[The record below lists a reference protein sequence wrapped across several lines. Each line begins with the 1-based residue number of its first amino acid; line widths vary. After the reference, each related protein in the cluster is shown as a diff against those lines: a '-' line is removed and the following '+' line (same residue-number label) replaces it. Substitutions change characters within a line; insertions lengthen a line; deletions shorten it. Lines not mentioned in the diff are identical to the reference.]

1 MFQQYTKEEFNKI
14 IQYQVKN
21 KFVTINN
28 KIFTKKQK
36 LPVIYENIVLYEC
49 IIIDNYFNI

>member
-14 IQYQVKN
+14 IQSQVKN

-28 KIFTKKQK
+28 KIFPKKQK

>member
-1 MFQQYTKEEFNKI
+1 MFQQYNKEEFNKI
-14 IQYQVKN
+14 IQSQVKN

>member
-14 IQYQVKN
+14 IQSQVKN
-21 KFVTINN
+21 KFATINN
-28 KIFTKKQK
+28 KIFSKKQK
-36 LPVIYENIVLYEC
+36 LPVIYENVVLYEC